1 MRIERS
7 ENTYPIQVKFTNG
20 EDHFRTTNTAVV
32 YKDYDKDI
40 RLKLN
45 SCGLGF
51 HLELEDAIRVRD
63 LLSAAIKELQN
74 ES

>member
-7 ENTYPIQVKFTNG
+7 ENTYPIQVKFTSG
-20 EDHFRTTNTAVV
+20 ETFRETNQAIV

>member
-1 MRIERS
+1 MRAERS
-7 ENTYPIQVKFTNG
+7 QNTFPIQVKFTNG
-20 EDHFRTTNTAVV
+20 EDYRSTNTAVV
-32 YKDYDKDI
+32 YKDYDTDI

-51 HLELEDAIRVRD
+51 HLELQDAIRVREVLD
-63 LLSAAIKELQN
+63 AAIKELQN

>member
-7 ENTYPIQVKFTNG
+7 ENTYPIQIKFTNG
-20 EDHFRTTNTAVV
+20 ETFRETNQAIV

>member
-1 MRIERS
+1 MKIERS

-20 EDHFRTTNTAVV
+20 DTFRETNQAIV
-32 YKDYDKDI
+32 YKGYDTDI

-51 HLELEDAIRVRD
+51 HLELQDAIRVRE
-63 LLSAAIKELQN
+63 LLDAAIKELQN

>member
-7 ENTYPIQVKFTNG
+7 ENTYPIQVKFING
-20 EDHFRTTNTAVV
+20 ETFRETNTAVV
-32 YKDYDKDI
+32 YKDYDTDI

-51 HLELEDAIRVRD
+51 HLELQDAIRVRE
-63 LLSAAIKELQN
+63 LLDAAIKELQN
-74 ES
+74 VN